1 MVPAL
6 HRKVEVNAKPNQL
19 LKMSRVNGAAQA
31 AVVLLLMFYVPAILA
46 ENEEAETTDSVAGL
60 DLFDEDVEETRK
72 GWPQLHVSAGIMYL
86 DADGRF
92 SARLP
97 DGNDLPII
105 DFDRVGLDE
114 SDSSYWLSLN
124 WRSATSR
131 WGAWFGS
138 WRYDVNGTNI
148 WEGSLELPGSGEI
161 PVGASVTSDFDAQWY
176 ILEVTYSFYR
186 SETIDT
192 GIGFGVHAVD
202 IDTTITARVQIG
214 DQETEV
220 VSANLD
226 TLAPLPNLV
235 AYVSW
240 KFTPR
245 WMLIARLGYFTLDYD
260 KYSGDMTNAHVMVNY
275 SVSPRWALGAAYQFV
290 DLNLD
295 VEEEDHIKVY
305 DIDFSGPMIFARFR
319 F

>member
-1 MVPAL
+1 MPAL
-6 HRKVEVNAKPNQL
+6 HQEVDVKVRMSQF
-19 LKMSRVNGAAQA
+19 LKVLRAIAAAQA
-31 AVVLLLMFYVPAILA
+31 VSIMLIILFASTVHA
-46 ENEEAETTDSVAGL
+46 ENEEAETTDSVSGL

-72 GWPQLHVSAGIMYL
+72 GWPQLHVSAGIMYM
-86 DADGRF
+86 DADGTY
-92 SARLP
+92 AVRLP
-97 DGNDLPII
+97 EGDNVTIL

-114 SDSSYWLSLN
+114 SDSSYWLSVN
-124 WRSATSR
+124 WRSANSR

-148 WEGSLELPGSGEI
+148 WEDSLELPNGGEI

-176 ILEVTYSFYR
+176 ILEATYSFYR

-192 GIGFGVHAVD
+192 GIGFGIHAVD
-202 IDTTITARVQIG
+202 LDTTITARVQIG
-214 DQETEV
+214 EQETEV
-220 VSANLD
+220 ISGNLD
-226 TLAPLPNLV
+226 TLAPLPNVL
-235 AYVSW
+235 AYLSW

-260 KYSGDMTNAHVMVNY
+260 KYSGDMTNANVMVNY
-275 SVSPRWALGAAYQFV
+275 SISPRWALGAAYQFV
-290 DLNLD
+290 DLDLD
-295 VEEEDHIKVY
+295 VDETDYVQVY

>member
-1 MVPAL
+1 ME
-6 HRKVEVNAKPNQL
+6 VEVKGKSIQF
-19 LKMSRVNGAAQA
+19 LKMLQTIAAVQA
-31 AVVLLLMFYVPAILA
+31 ASVLILMFCTSTVIA
-46 ENEEAETTDSVAGL
+46 ENEQAETADSVSGL

-72 GWPQLHVSAGIMYL
+72 GWSQLHVAAGIMYL
-86 DADGRF
+86 DADGSF

-97 DGNDLPII
+97 DGNDVPIF
-105 DFDRVGLDE
+105 DFDRAGLEE
-114 SDSSYWLSLN
+114 SDTSYWLSLN
-124 WRSATSR
+124 WRSANSR

-148 WEGSLELPGSGEI
+148 WEDSLELPDAGEI

-176 ILEVTYSFYR
+176 IVEATYSFYR

-192 GIGFGVHAVD
+192 GIGFGIHAVD
-202 IDTTITARVQIG
+202 LDTTITARVQTG
-214 DQETEV
+214 DQETELITA
-220 VSANLD
+220 SLD
-226 TLAPLPNLV
+226 TLAPLPNVLG
-235 AYVSW
+235 YFSW

-245 WMLIARLGYFTLDYD
+245 WMLISRLGYFTLDYD

-275 SVSPRWALGAAYQFV
+275 SISPRWALGAAYQFV
-290 DLNLD
+290 DLDLD
-295 VEEEDHIKVY
+295 VDETDYVQVY

>member
-1 MVPAL
+1 MSQFL
-6 HRKVEVNAKPNQL
+6 KVLRAIA
-19 LKMSRVNGAAQA
+19 AAQA
-31 AVVLLLMFYVPAILA
+31 VSIMLIILFASTVHA
-46 ENEEAETTDSVAGL
+46 ENEEAETTDSVSGL

-72 GWPQLHVSAGIMYL
+72 GWSQLHVSAGIMYL
-86 DADGRF
+86 DADGTY
-92 SARLP
+92 AVRLP
-97 DGNDLPII
+97 EGDNVTII

-114 SDSSYWLSLN
+114 SDASYWLSVN
-124 WRSATSR
+124 WRSANSR

-148 WEGSLELPGSGEI
+148 WEDSLELPNGGEI
-161 PVGASVTSDFDAQWY
+161 PVGASVNSDFDAQWY
-176 ILEVTYSFYR
+176 ILEATYSFYR

-192 GIGFGVHAVD
+192 GIGFGIHAVD
-202 IDTTITARVQIG
+202 LDTTITARVQIG
-214 DQETEV
+214 EQETEV
-220 VSANLD
+220 ISGNLD
-226 TLAPLPNLV
+226 TLAPLPNVL
-235 AYVSW
+235 AYLSW

-290 DLNLD
+290 DLDLD
-295 VEEEDHIKVY
+295 VDETDYVQVY

>member
-1 MVPAL
+1 M
-6 HRKVEVNAKPNQL
+6 KAKSNQF
-19 LKMSRVNGAAQA
+19 LKMFRGITVAQA
-31 AVVLLLMFYVPAILA
+31 ISVTLLMLFASSVLA
-46 ENEEAETTDSVAGL
+46 ENEEAETTDSVSGL
-60 DLFDEDVEETRK
+60 DLFDEDVEETRT

-86 DADGRF
+86 DADGTY
-92 SARLP
+92 AVRLP
-97 DGNDLPII
+97 EGDNVTII

-114 SDSSYWLSLN
+114 SDSSYWLSIN
-124 WRSATSR
+124 WRSANSR

-148 WEGSLELPGSGEI
+148 WEDSLELPNGGEI

-192 GIGFGVHAVD
+192 GIGFGIHAVD
-202 IDTTITARVQIG
+202 LDTTITARVQIG
-214 DQETEV
+214 DQEAEV
-220 VSANLD
+220 ISGNLD
-226 TLAPLPNLV
+226 TLAPLPNVLG
-235 AYVSW
+235 YLSW
-240 KFTPR
+240 KFAPR

-275 SVSPRWALGAAYQFV
+275 SISPRWALGAAYQFV
-290 DLNLD
+290 DLDLD
-295 VEEEDHIKVY
+295 VDETDYVQVY